1 MTTIVT
7 RETGGTAKGS
17 PLTNT
22 ELDNNFINLNDDKL
36 EASSN
41 LSDLA
46 NAATARQNLGV
57 EIGVDVQAYD
67 ASILKSADIGSTVQ
81 GYDADTAKY
90 DDATANFTGTLQNGG
105 SNVVVD
111 SDIGSTVQAYD
122 ADTTK
127 YDDVNPSFTDTG
139 ALKIP
144 VGTEAQR
151 PGTPAAGQLRF
162 NDDSDEFE
170 GYNGTAW
177 ASVGGISGYRSKTIT
192 ANTTLNSNTEYET
205 GSGLVVNS
213 SATLVVPSTTLLH
226 VYNYAASVFL

>member
-67 ASILKSADIGSTVQ
+67 A
-81 GYDADTAKY
+81 
-90 DDATANFTGTLQNGG
+90 
-105 SNVVVD
+105 
-111 SDIGSTVQAYD
+111 
-122 ADTTK
+122 DTTK

-177 ASVGGISGYRSKTIT
+177 ASVGGAAISNDTSTSTDVYPLFSDATTGTAATVYTSNSKLLYKPSTGELKVS
-192 ANTTLNSNTEYET
+192 APVASN
-205 GSGLVVNS
+205 GIVVNADTMTS
-213 SATLVVPSTTLLH
+213 NYTIDSGTNGLSVGPFTIDSGVTLTI
-226 VYNYAASVFL
+226 ASGQRHLIL